1 MIVGCLATLA
11 RRLFFQSLSTEK
23 QEGMKRRGERRNR
36 ETECNVES
44 KTSKGG
50 SFISKERRKRN
61 LRKEKWGEDWRLSS
75 EMSSDEGKM
84 ERSKG

>member
-23 QEGMKRRGERRNR
+23 QEDMKRRGERRNR

-50 SFISKERRKRN
+50 SFISKERRENEKKF
-61 LRKEKWGEDWRLSS
+61 KEGEMGRGL
-75 EMSSDEGKM
+75 ETEQ
-84 ERSKG
+84 

>member
-23 QEGMKRRGERRNR
+23 QEDMKRRGKRRNR

-50 SFISKERRKRN
+50 SFISKERRENENKF
-61 LRKEKWGEDWRLSS
+61 KEGEMGRGL
-75 EMSSDEGKM
+75 ETEQ
-84 ERSKG
+84 

>member
-50 SFISKERRKRN
+50 SFISKERRENEKKF
-61 LRKEKWGEDWRLSS
+61 KEGEMGRGL
-75 EMSSDEGKM
+75 ETEQ
-84 ERSKG
+84 